1 MVSCSGWLPRLPLVG
16 VGAEKRPM
24 EARILCKLLGVGIQ
38 KGKWKMINTMKYAS
52 LVMFA
57 LVAFPVVLTVQ
68 IILGVLWGILY
79 SIHDLIHGLSMPE
92 ESRWYVWMGWD
103 D

>member
-1 MVSCSGWLPRLPLVG
+1 
-16 VGAEKRPM
+16 
-24 EARILCKLLGVGIQ
+24 
-38 KGKWKMINTMKYAS
+38 MINTMKYAS

-57 LVAFPVVLTVQ
+57 LVAFPIVLTVQ

>member
-1 MVSCSGWLPRLPLVG
+1 
-16 VGAEKRPM
+16 
-24 EARILCKLLGVGIQ
+24 
-38 KGKWKMINTMKYAS
+38 MINTLKYAS

-79 SIHDLIHGLSMPE
+79 SIHDLIHDGQGLLIAHKNMLFTQLGQKPPDLRLE
-92 ESRWYVWMGWD
+92 DDDAGNDAESSNNNTYPRFE
-103 D
+103 